1 MAGRQTKTPGV
12 ETPKETTT
20 AAQADA
26 ALEEILGT
34 PGVKDAE
41 PTQNDSEV
49 AADVLVPVEQFDAV
63 AQQLADAQAKLAAYE
78 KQSKA
83 VSKTAAAAPAAQ
95 NAVGTNASAGS
106 VRRTREVLTE
116 FGWSKEEY

>member
-34 PGVKDAE
+34 PDVKDADS
-41 PTQNDSEV
+41 TQNESEV
-49 AADVLVPVEQFDAV
+49 AADALVPVEQFDAV

-78 KQSKA
+78 KQTKA

-95 NAVGTNASAGS
+95 NTQVTAGAGS